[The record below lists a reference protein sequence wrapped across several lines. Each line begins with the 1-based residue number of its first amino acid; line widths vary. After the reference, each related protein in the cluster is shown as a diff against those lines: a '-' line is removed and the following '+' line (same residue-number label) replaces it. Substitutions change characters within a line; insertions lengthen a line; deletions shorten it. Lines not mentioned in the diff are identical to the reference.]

1 MTVFTLQHM
10 ADVTHIQPTVD
21 VTDVV
26 PLDVADVTDDE
37 ATVDVTHSQLTV
49 KLSTT
54 KNKK

>member
-1 MTVFTLQHM
+1 MDALTLQLT
-10 ADVTHIQPTVD
+10 ADVTQFQPTVD

>member
-1 MTVFTLQHM
+1 MIVLTLQHM